1 MEPILYCACYD
12 HLCSNNPTNC
22 VMSAQDAV
30 SAQDVVSAQGVVS
43 AQDVVS
49 AHDLLRGIVLCG
61 LVRRLQGL
69 HCRSLNLRL
78 WFVPRAMTLYR

>member
-22 VMSAQDAV
+22 VLSPQCVASPRGAV
-30 SAQDVVSAQGVVS
+30 SAQDVVFLQGVVFP
-43 AQDVVS
+43 
-49 AHDLLRGIVLCG
+49 HDLLRGIVLCG

-69 HCRSLNLRL
+69 YFRSLNLRL
-78 WFVPRAMTLYR
+78 